1 MSLSTGMGVSYSSLM
16 TTSRHQIPVAAIIA
30 APADS
35 LCLDFV
41 NTRYW
46 RGSAAPTDE
55 LTGFQPLHSW
65 LKAKGGH
72 QEKTLDAVD
81 AWAAK
86 APAKA
91 GELFGEAIA
100 LREIVH
106 RLFAAAASE
115 ASLPAADF
123 AALNAMLAI
132 APARGRLASPDAG
145 WEVFLQGVSTPA
157 LLAPVLWSAAELLL
171 SRKDRRIR
179 QCANEKCR
187 FLFIDESKNGTRR
200 WCDMSSCGNRAKA
213 HRHLMKKKQA

>member
-1 MSLSTGMGVSYSSLM
+1 M
-16 TTSRHQIPVAAIIA
+16 TASRHPASVMAAIA
-30 APADS
+30 APGDG

-46 RGSAAPTDE
+46 RGSAVPTDE
-55 LTGFQPLHSW
+55 LTGFQPLHGW
-65 LKAKGGH
+65 LKEKGGH
-72 QEKTLDAVD
+72 EEKTLDAAG

-100 LREIVH
+100 LRETIH

-115 ASLPAADF
+115 AALPVADF
-123 AALNAMLAI
+123 DALNATLAI
-132 APARGRLASPDAG
+132 APARGRLASPDGG
-145 WEVFLQGVSTPA
+145 WEVCLPGVSVSA
-157 LLAPVLWSAAELLL
+157 LLAPVLWSAADLLL

-213 HRHLMKKKQA
+213 HRHLMKKKQG